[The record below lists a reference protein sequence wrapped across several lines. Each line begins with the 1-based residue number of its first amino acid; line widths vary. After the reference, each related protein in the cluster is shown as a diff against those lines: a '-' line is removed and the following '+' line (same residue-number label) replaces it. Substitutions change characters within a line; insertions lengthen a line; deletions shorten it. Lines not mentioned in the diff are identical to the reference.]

1 MQWYSLFDSASE
13 FPDFISLLTGA
24 ESPSAFHHRLL
35 DYLQIKAIIV
45 TAPIR
50 DIFKA
55 LGGYI
60 EIIRVVP
67 VRRELVKIMR
77 GTEGEPGGDR
87 EMSSVWQVS
96 QKQWLW
102 PKLKAGR

>member
-1 MQWYSLFDSASE
+1 MFDTASE
-13 FPDFISLLTGA
+13 FPDFISLLTGTD
-24 ESPSAFHHRLL
+24 SPSAFHHRLF
-35 DYLQIKAIIV
+35 DYLRIKAIIA
-45 TAPIR
+45 TSPIR

-77 GTEGEPGGDR
+77 GAEGEPVGDR
-87 EMSSVWQVS
+87 GMSLV
-96 QKQWLW
+96 
-102 PKLKAGR
+102 